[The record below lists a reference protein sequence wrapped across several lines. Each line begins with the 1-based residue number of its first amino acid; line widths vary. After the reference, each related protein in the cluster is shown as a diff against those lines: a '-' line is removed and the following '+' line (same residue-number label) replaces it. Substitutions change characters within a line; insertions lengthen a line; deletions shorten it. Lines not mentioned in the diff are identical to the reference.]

1 MGSSLASSVASGS
14 VASSVGHSASGS
26 VGSSLASSVASGSV
40 GSSLASSVASGS
52 VGSSVASG
60 SVASSLASSVASGS
74 VGGGVRVWTV
84 SVASAAS
91 AVPHE
96 EAYGVLD
103 PAERE
108 RFARFRRGGDR
119 MRYLAVHHVY
129 RTVLGHA
136 LGVDPADVGFR
147 RFCARCGDDGHGKP
161 VPFAPDG
168 TTLSASLSHSAA
180 YALIA
185 IGDSAEVPVGVDI
198 ERVRADMDWSRIPC
212 VQGGRNTHGFEQWT
226 RAEALVKAAGTGLSR
241 TPPRYT
247 GHVFGT
253 WRAARVPGSGH
264 EWFVRSV
271 RSPDGYA
278 ASVASGRADV
288 GVTVLSWRP

>member
-1 MGSSLASSVASGS
+1 MRR
-14 VASSVGHSASGS
+14 SASGS
-26 VGSSLASSVASGSV
+26 VGSSVASGSV

-52 VGSSVASG
+52 ASGAVASG
-60 SVASSLASSVASGS
+60 SASGSASGAVASGSASGAVASGSASGAVASGS
-74 VGGGVRVWTV
+74 VGGGIRVWTV

-185 IGDSAEVPVGVDI
+185 VGDSAEVPVGVDI

-241 TPPRYT
+241 TPPCYT

-288 GVTVLSWRP
+288 GVTVVSWRP

>member
-1 MGSSLASSVASGS
+1 
-14 VASSVGHSASGS
+14 
-26 VGSSLASSVASGSV
+26 
-40 GSSLASSVASGS
+40 
-52 VGSSVASG
+52 
-60 SVASSLASSVASGS
+60 VASGS
-74 VGGGVRVWTV
+74 VGGGIRVWTV

-185 IGDSAEVPVGVDI
+185 VGDSAEIPVGVDI